1 MKARPQPAGDA
12 LGFTMET
19 KAKKLRAKENGGIVG
34 SQTKGNNGIPG
45 K

>member
-12 LGFTMET
+12 RGFTMET
-19 KAKKLRAKENGGIVG
+19 KAKKITREGKWWYIG